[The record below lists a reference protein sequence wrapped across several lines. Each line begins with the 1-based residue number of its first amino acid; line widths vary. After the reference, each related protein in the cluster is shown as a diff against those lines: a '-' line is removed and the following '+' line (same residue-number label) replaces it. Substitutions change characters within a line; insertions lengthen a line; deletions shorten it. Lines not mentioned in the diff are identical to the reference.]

1 MNSHREKENLR
12 GKKKQ
17 HKKNPTLLQMFNSQ
31 STGNQVNQA
40 QKIWGWTGGQGHIL
54 GLFCQLSSQST

>member
-1 MNSHREKENLR
+1 MNSHQEKENLR
-12 GKKKQ
+12 GKKK
-17 HKKNPTLLQMFNSQ
+17 KTTVLQIFNSQ
-31 STGNQVNQA
+31 TTGNQVNQA

>member
-1 MNSHREKENLR
+1 MNSHQEKENLR
-12 GKKKQ
+12 GKKK
-17 HKKNPTLLQMFNSQ
+17 KKTTVLQIFNSQ
-31 STGNQVNQA
+31 TTGNQVNQA

>member
-1 MNSHREKENLR
+1 MNSHQEKENLR
-12 GKKKQ
+12 GE
-17 HKKNPTLLQMFNSQ
+17 KKNKTTLLQIFNSQ